1 MASRPYLESS
11 IDDLEKLFEDNEDN
25 SEVLKKLQNELL
37 NRKTKRAKALL
48 QEVSKRLDV
57 LTSSSSQESKN
68 ETSKT
73 NLKENSASP
82 INNEISANAIQEKP
96 PQKDIVYP
104 DIKNQP
110 KDILSAWIALE
121 ALQPSTFKK
130 TEELAAN
137 QDRKLVF
144 PLNDKPLP
152 WTDGISRGR
161 KNYRL
166 FYHVILG
173 TIDFQKSIEKLLQV
187 YSDKREE
194 RPVGKGEAV
203 IASFIVDSQGIFVDT
218 PGSVALSSFAW
229 GLNLALES
237 SLKELDLWDSVQE
250 AAVLKLKE
258 ILSPHDTDGNPVPVG
273 KSHIE
278 TAYDF
283 LVGSFKIP
291 NDVLKKPYFSIL
303 DYVYYKEDEPE
314 ALLLN
319 SFFLKDLIKAKTL
332 FGENKAPQNL
342 KLYLGADKP
351 SARVDM
357 LADPMVL
364 ERAVNPTLMP
374 FAKWPCRGKH
384 PLVLLQQAAVNIA
397 MSDLKDEGIVAVN
410 GPPGTGKTT
419 LLRDIYAAVLVE
431 RAKAMLEFSD
441 PEHAFQH
448 SGEKV
453 KAGNGWLHLYKLSS
467 KLKGY
472 EMIIASSNNKAVEN
486 VSMELPHSKAVD
498 DDYGDFGYFKPL
510 SDTLLGDDDTWGLAA
525 TVMGNA
531 KNLAAF
537 IKTFWW
543 DEDVCMRKYLAHA
556 SGTPQ
561 IFNIMDENQK
571 IIGTRLPKI
580 ISEAAAPRSKEQALS
595 RWYSAKKEF
604 QSTHNSIVQ
613 KINELEKAR
622 RENIFL
628 DKHGPKITSLFE
640 LKEDLLKSHD
650 MDKPFLYGLRL
661 LFNSKIA
668 KAWENKYHELLNKY
682 NSYKEIYADIYGS
695 DSTPKQLTHSEILK
709 TQYFTRNAIESVSRL
724 KKILGASFIDK
735 DLYEKEHNE
744 KHLLAPWHDTA
755 LSELRDE
762 LFFSSLRLH
771 KAFIDAA
778 AKPIRHNVAV
788 LMQNLFRVNLANQ
801 KQMDLLPDLWS
812 SFFIITPA
820 ISTTFASCHKMFG
833 ALPENALGWLLVDEA
848 GQALPQAAVGALR
861 VTKKAVVVGDPIQI
875 EPVVTLP
882 DSLTM
887 NICRMFGVDPNT
899 YNAPTASV
907 QTLADASSP
916 YFAEF
921 ATDYSSRTVGI
932 PLLTH
937 RRCSN
942 PMFHISNR
950 VAYSGL
956 MVHAKKEMP
965 SKVKDCLGSSCWIDI
980 KGSSFD
986 KWCPEEGNKVIELL
1000 TTLKNSG
1007 IRSDSIYIVSPFRIV
1022 AENLRKTVSNHPI
1035 HHEWIQDISK
1045 WQYERIG
1052 TVHTVQGR
1060 EAEAVIFVLGA
1071 PDVSQKG
1078 ARIWAGS
1085 QPNLLNVAVT
1095 RAKEALYVIGNRDLW
1110 KEAGLFKVL
1119 DGML

>member
-1 MASRPYLESS
+1 MALRPYLESS

-25 SEVLKKLQNELL
+25 SGILKKLQSELS

-48 QEVSKRLDV
+48 REVSQRLGE
-57 LTSSSSQESKN
+57 LTSPSSQGSADRTPKA
-68 ETSKT
+68 KPQ
-73 NLKENSASP
+73 ENSAPS
-82 INNEISANAIQEKP
+82 IRNEMPGKIVQEKR

-104 DIKNQP
+104 GIKNRS

-130 TEELAAN
+130 PEELAAN

-144 PLNDKPLP
+144 PLNDKPLA
-152 WTDGISRGR
+152 WMDGSSIGR

-194 RPVGKGEAV
+194 RPSGRGEAV

-218 PGSVALSSFAW
+218 PGSIALSSFAW

-237 SLKELDLWDSVQE
+237 SLKELDLWESVQE
-250 AAVLKLKE
+250 AAALKLKE
-258 ILSPHDTDGNPVPVG
+258 ILNPHDKDGNPIPVG

-278 TAYDF
+278 AAYDF
-283 LVGSFKIP
+283 LIDLFKIP
-291 NDVLKKPYFSIL
+291 RDVLKKPYFSIL
-303 DYVYYKEDEPE
+303 DYVYYKDDEPE

-332 FGENKAPQNL
+332 FQENKAPKNL
-342 KLYLGADKP
+342 KLYLGAEKP
-351 SARVDM
+351 AARINI
-357 LADPMVL
+357 LTDPNIL
-364 ERAVNPTLMP
+364 ERAVAPTLMP
-374 FAKWPCRGKH
+374 LAKWPCRGKH
-384 PLVLLQQAAVNIA
+384 PLVLLQQAAVNIT
-397 MSDLKDEGIVAVN
+397 MNNLKDEGIVAVN

-441 PEHAFQH
+441 PEYAFQH

-453 KAGNGWLHLYKLSS
+453 KAGNGWLHLYKLHP

-472 EMIIASSNNKAVEN
+472 EIIIASSNNKAVEN

-498 DDYGDFGYFKPL
+498 GDYGDFGYFKPL
-510 SDTLLGDDDTWGLAA
+510 ADTLLGDDAWGLAA
-525 TVMGNA
+525 AVMGNA
-531 KNLAAF
+531 KNLAVF

-561 IFNIMDENQK
+561 TFNIIDENQK
-571 IIGTRLPKI
+571 IVGTRLPKI

-595 RWYSAKKEF
+595 RWYSVKKEF
-604 QSTHNSIVQ
+604 QSIYNSAVE
-613 KINELEKAR
+613 KINALEKAR

-628 DKHGPKITSLFE
+628 DKHDVKISSLFE
-640 LKEDLLKSHD
+640 LKEDLLKKHN
-650 MDKPFLYGLRL
+650 MNKPFLYGLRL
-661 LFNSKIA
+661 FFNSKIA
-668 KAWENKYHELLNKY
+668 RAWKTRHQEILRKY
-682 NSYKEIYADIYGS
+682 NFYKEMYADIYGIE
-695 DSTPKQLTHSEILK
+695 DTPRQLMYPEIIK
-709 TQYFTRNAIESVSRL
+709 IRAFTKNAVENTSRL
-724 KKILGASFIDK
+724 KELLGASFIDRR
-735 DLYEKEHNE
+735 LHEKEHDE
-744 KHLLAPWHDTA
+744 KHLLAPWYDKA
-755 LSELRDE
+755 LGELRDE
-762 LFFSSLRLH
+762 LFFSSLKVH

-801 KQMDLLPDLWS
+801 KQMDLLPDFWS
-812 SFFIITPA
+812 SFFIIIPA
-820 ISTTFASCHKMFG
+820 VSTTFASCHKMFG
-833 ALPENALGWLLVDEA
+833 ALPENALGWLLIDEA

-861 VTKKAVVVGDPIQI
+861 VTKKAVVVGDPLQI

-887 NICRMFGVDPNT
+887 NICRMFGADPDV
-899 YNAPTASV
+899 YNAPAASV
-907 QTLADASSP
+907 QTLADAASP

-921 ATDYSSRTVGI
+921 VTDYSSRTVGM

-942 PMFHISNR
+942 PMFRISNK

-965 SKVKDCLGSSCWIDI
+965 SKIKDCLGPSCWIDV
-980 KGSSFD
+980 KGTSFD
-986 KWCPEEGNKVIELL
+986 KWCPEEGSKVVELL
-1000 TTLKNSG
+1000 ETLKNNG
-1007 IRSDSIYIVSPFRIV
+1007 ISSDSLYIVSPFRIV
-1022 AENLRKTVSNHPI
+1022 AENLRKTVLNHPVR
-1035 HHEWIQDISK
+1035 HGWIQDINK
-1045 WQYERIG
+1045 WLYERIG

-1071 PDVSQKG
+1071 PEVSQKG

-1095 RAKEALYVIGNRDLW
+1095 RAKEALYVVGNRDLW